1 MRSRPAADLWMGLAF
16 GADLVLAAV
25 VLAVLGDGERGTTPR
40 RPDRDRAA
48 VVSAFW
54 TAYAGSALTAL
65 FGAAFQPLKQRAR
78 GFGDVFVDEQELG
91 ALGFHGV
98 IMLGISI
105 GGIHASE
112 SWKSGV
118 ENRANDRRLGVRKA
132 E

>member
-25 VLAVLGDGERGTTPR
+25 VLAVLGAGERGTKACR
-40 RPDRDRAA
+40 SDRDRAA

-54 TAYAGSALTAL
+54 AAYAGSALTAL
-65 FGAAFQPLKQRAR
+65 FGAAFQPLKQRACE
-78 GFGDVFVDEQELG
+78 FGDVFVDELELG

-112 SWKSGV
+112 SRKSGV